1 MPQCEATARTPGR
14 PNYGGRC
21 GRSAVTGSK
30 FCERHGGLDD
40 TATPDATRQRWDRP
54 RVRCTARKRNG
65 DPCSKWAIQGGNVCR
80 THGGHMANVKES
92 ARERLMGMQADAL
105 QRLADTI
112 NDPLADPSVRLRA
125 SLAVLDRTGYGPGT
139 NLTVE
144 VKPFEKAVGRI
155 FKKRSELTEA
165 EEPEAEPVMLALP
178 AGTWTY
184 DDAEDD
190 EDEPPF
196 VQTPE
201 PPVEGSRNP
210 PPHLR

>member
-1 MPQCEATARTPGR
+1 
-14 PNYGGRC
+14 
-21 GRSAVTGSK
+21 VTGSK

-40 TATPDATRQRWDRP
+40 TTTPDATRQRWDRP
-54 RVRCTARKRNG
+54 RVRCTAKKVNG
-65 DPCSKWAIQGGNVCR
+65 DPCSKWAIQGGTVCR
-80 THGGHMANVKES
+80 THGGNLPTVKAS
-92 ARERLMGMQADAL
+92 ARERLMEMQADAV
-105 QRLADTI
+105 QRIADTI
-112 NDPLADPSVRLRA
+112 NDPRADPAVRLRA

-144 VKPFEKAVGRI
+144 VKPFERVVGKI
-155 FKKRSELTEA
+155 FKSRDALTT
-165 EEPEAEPVMLALP
+165 PEVPDAEPVMLALP

-196 VQTPE
+196 VQPQPE